1 MSLTTTDEI
10 PVDEAIGHRIRMAR
24 VNASMTQSQLGEHLG
39 CSSQQIHKYERGSN
53 RVSAGTL
60 FVISQLLEYPVD
72 WFFLN
77 PQTPTEPDSVAN
89 VPYH

>member
-1 MSLTTTDEI
+1 MSLTTTDEV

-39 CSSQQIHKYERGSN
+39 CSSQQIHKYEQGSN

-60 FVISQLLEYPVD
+60 YTIARELDRSLD
-72 WFFLN
+72 WFFTGVENDLVSR
-77 PQTPTEPDSVAN
+77 PQNWS
-89 VPYH
+89 H